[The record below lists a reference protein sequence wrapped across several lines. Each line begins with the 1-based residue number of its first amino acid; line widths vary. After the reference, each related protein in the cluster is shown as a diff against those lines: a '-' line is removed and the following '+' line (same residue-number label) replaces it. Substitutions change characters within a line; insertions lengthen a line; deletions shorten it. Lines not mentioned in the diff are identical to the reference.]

1 MRYQLSCGQTHSFQL
16 SSLLTLSPR
25 QSARDR
31 DGRHPTRKPSP
42 LPHWAWSWKVQTER
56 NLNGKG
62 TGRCEVSKVANT
74 YWVDERIRAHR
85 VTPRTSSL
93 ASVQQISAEIL
104 GTRTEVR
111 RRGGIIPSWVVFGM
125 ILLATFAVCVTVNMR
140 TRARVQVAAQQL
152 TSMRTDVE
160 ALRNVN
166 QSLKAEVEKLRT
178 DPRTIE
184 LAARARLN
192 MVRSN
197 EFVVPVE

>member
-1 MRYQLSCGQTHSFQL
+1 M
-16 SSLLTLSPR
+16 
-25 QSARDR
+25 
-31 DGRHPTRKPSP
+31 
-42 LPHWAWSWKVQTER
+42 
-56 NLNGKG
+56 
-62 TGRCEVSKVANT
+62 SKVANN
-74 YWVDERIRAHR
+74 YWVDERIQAQRVAPRAN
-85 VTPRTSSL
+85 SL
-93 ASVQQISAEIL
+93 ASVQQISLDIL

-140 TRARVQVAAQQL
+140 TRAKVQVAAQQF
-152 TSMRTDVE
+152 TAMQTDVE

-166 QSLKAEVEKLRT
+166 SSLKAELQRLRT

-184 LAARARLN
+184 QAARARLN